1 MVNVVKETVQAYSP
15 SKLNVVLEKSLK
27 MVAIFRVNP
36 VLDQLPILASSFHYK
51 PLSVRS
57 SPLKKL
63 WTTQQLKLGYNNI

>member
-1 MVNVVKETVQAYSP
+1 MCEITFLVVGP
-15 SKLNVVLEKSLK
+15 SKLNVILEKSLK

-63 WTTQQLKLGYNNI
+63 WTTQQLRLG